1 MMDKIMTDM
10 MRALILGLVVPCLW
24 TAPIAARAADVKDP
38 VSQLF
43 ITLNESDPA
52 KRDAQVGRIFTD
64 NAVLGDSAVRADGH
78 KAIVD
83 RIEVLQRS
91 LPGQKFQLI
100 GKADR
105 QHDAW
110 RISFEVVDK
119 TGSTAFEG
127 LIFAV
132 TTPDGR
138 FSRVDIFTG
147 PTAAPVP

>member
-1 MMDKIMTDM
+1 MDKIMTDM
-10 MRALILGLVVPCLW
+10 MRALILGLMVPCLMA
-24 TAPIAARAADVKDP
+24 APITARAADVKDP

-43 ITLNESDPA
+43 ATLNEGDGA

-64 NAVLGDSAVRADGH
+64 NAILGDSAVRADGH

-100 GKADR
+100 GKPDR

-132 TTPDGR
+132 TTPEGR

>member
-1 MMDKIMTDM
+1 MDKIMTDM
-10 MRALILGLVVPCLW
+10 LRALILGLVVPCLW
-24 TAPIAARAADVKDP
+24 SAPMIVRAADLKDP

-43 ITLNESDPA
+43 ITLNESDSA
-52 KRDAQVGRIFTD
+52 KRSAQVGRIFADT
-64 NAVLGDSAVRADGH
+64 AVLGDSAVRADGH

-100 GKADR
+100 GKADH

-132 TTPDGR
+132 TNPDGR

>member
-1 MMDKIMTDM
+1 
-10 MRALILGLVVPCLW
+10 
-24 TAPIAARAADVKDP
+24 
-38 VSQLF
+38 
-43 ITLNESDPA
+43 
-52 KRDAQVGRIFTD
+52 
-64 NAVLGDSAVRADGH
+64 LGDSAVRADGH

-100 GKADR
+100 GKADH

-132 TTPDGR
+132 TNPDGR